1 MGPLVVAVG
10 VFVVLVGTVSIVARR
25 YVQSAEDFYLAGRRM
40 PWWGIGPTT
49 AAGLFGGTSMLVVA
63 GNAMTTGVS
72 AVWILALPSWIGA
85 LATTVLLARRV
96 RRFAGIGSVPDI
108 IGARY
113 GPATRTIFIV
123 VTIFF
128 YVGFT
133 TSQLLALG
141 GFVNVFTGIP
151 LTYAMAGALL
161 VGLALAAASGFLGV
175 VVTDGIMCVLLAI
188 GVGVLAVTGV
198 GWAGGWSSLVDR
210 LGSEDPGYLS
220 LFSDAIPPSV
230 ALAYVAAFG
239 LALASQ
245 QDILQRFA
253 SARSE
258 RDAFRGGLFALVIFV
273 PLYLFPIVTGLA
285 AKVWLPTVEGADA
298 VPAEEL
304 VSWTTR
310 TMYSPAVSAFLFVA
324 VAAAIL
330 STLTTTI
337 NSGALNLTEDIYLR
351 KIHRGASQR
360 QAVAAGRVG
369 TLLVGLVALALA
381 TVFDFIL
388 DALFLAFSIAFAG
401 MLAPVV
407 AAFYWRR
414 ANGCG
419 ASLSALTGAGFVIV
433 DFALREA
440 GAHVPW
446 PGEPYSLL
454 IAFGISLV
462 ALVTGSLLTAP
473 PPAESL
479 TRFTRS
485 GGRDTDRQGAGING

>member
-1 MGPLVVAVG
+1 MALAIAVG
-10 VFVVLVGTVSIVARR
+10 GFVVLVSTVSFLAKR
-25 YVQSAEDFYLAGRRM
+25 YVRSSEDFYVAGRRM
-40 PWWGIGPTT
+40 PWWAIGPTI

-63 GNAMTTGVS
+63 GNTMTTGVS

-85 LATTVLLARRV
+85 LVTTVLLARRV
-96 RRFAGIGSVPDI
+96 RRFAGTGSVPDLV
-108 IGARY
+108 GARY
-113 GPATRTIFIV
+113 GPTTRTMFIV
-123 VTIFF
+123 VTVFF

-141 GFVNVFTGIP
+141 GFVSVFTGIP

-161 VGLALAAASGFLGV
+161 IGLALATASGFLGV
-175 VVTDGIMCVLLAI
+175 VITDGLMCVLLAV

-198 GWAGGWSSLVDR
+198 DWAGGWSDL
-210 LGSEDPGYLS
+210 LGVLREEEGGYLS
-220 LFSDAIPPSV
+220 LFSRSITPPI

-285 AKVWLPTVEGADA
+285 AKVWLPTVDGAENVA
-298 VPAEEL
+298 AEEL

-310 TMYSPAVSAFLFVA
+310 HMYSPAVSAFLFVA

-337 NSGALNLTEDIYLR
+337 NSGALNLTNDIYLR
-351 KIHRGASQR
+351 RIHRGASQR
-360 QAVAAGRVG
+360 HAVAAGRVG
-369 TLLVGLVALALA
+369 TLVVGLVALALA
-381 TVFDFIL
+381 TTFDVIL

-401 MLAPVV
+401 MLAPIV

-414 ANGCG
+414 ANGWG
-419 ASLSALTGAGFVIV
+419 ASASALTGSGFVIV
-433 DFALREA
+433 DFALRQW
-440 GAHVPW
+440 GVPVPW

-462 ALVTGSLLTAP
+462 ALVAGSLLTP
-473 PPAESL
+473 PPAAESL
-479 TRFTRS
+479 TRFGRS
-485 GGRDTDRQGAGING
+485 AVPAETPVA